1 MTPRRFYVPR
11 DWIRDGA
18 AYLPADQ
25 SHHLRDVLRI
35 GTGTTVEIFDGE
47 GKGYAGEVVLDGSDV
62 TVRHLRPLEAR
73 ETRTPLILAAALV
86 KPAKFEWMLEKVTE
100 LGVQTIVPLDTHRSD
115 IRIPPNRIGQRCE
128 RWNRIVR
135 EASKQCG
142 RFSAPAV
149 CEPQDYASFLE
160 RRDFPGFSKLLF
172 YEKAAGLWRPETA
185 GILSEGAVLCI
196 GPEGGWEDDEVEAAA
211 RSGFR
216 VFSLGPWTLRAET
229 AAVAAVAIVQYQLYL
244 QNHP

>member
-11 DWIRDGA
+11 DSIQDGV

-35 GTGTTVEIFDGE
+35 STGTTVEIFDGE
-47 GKGYAGEVVLDGSDV
+47 GDGYIGEVVLDGSDV
-62 TVRHLRPLEAR
+62 AVHHLRPLEAR
-73 ETRTPLILAAALV
+73 KTHIPLILAAALV

-100 LGVQTIVPLDTHRSD
+100 LGVQTIVPLNTHRSD
-115 IRIPPNRIGQRCE
+115 IRVPPDRIGQRCE

-142 RFSAPAV
+142 RFSTPAV
-149 CEPQDYASFLE
+149 REPQEYASFLQG
-160 RRDFPGFSKLLF
+160 RDFPGFSKLLF
-172 YEKAAGLWRPETA
+172 YEKAPGLWRPETA
-185 GILSEGAVLCI
+185 GDLSGGAVLCI
-196 GPEGGWEDDEVEAAA
+196 GPEGGWEDFEVESAA
-211 RSGFR
+211 RSGFG
-216 VFSLGPWTLRAET
+216 VFGLGHWTLRTET
-229 AAVAAVAIVQYQLYL
+229 AAIAAVAIVQYHLHL